1 MQTTEFDVIVI
12 GGGLIGAAV
21 GYGLVRHGQRVLI
34 LDEGDNTYRAAR
46 GNFGLIWVQGKGVNS
61 PPYADWTCQS
71 AQLWPELSKELE
83 ELTGIGLAFVQN
95 GGFDFCMDNEEFDK
109 RKTMLEK
116 MAGGSSKGF
125 SFEMLNN
132 TALKAVLPEIGPTVL
147 GASYSEWDGHVNPL
161 LLLKALLRGFKNL
174 GGVLHNQAVFDLSFV
189 NNCYQVQSSSQLFT
203 SEKLVLAA
211 GFSNSELAPKVGL
224 SAPLYPQR
232 GQILVTEKT
241 QHFLQHPTGFVR
253 QTSDG
258 GLLLGDSH
266 EDVGFNEGTS
276 IIEMQKIAKR
286 AITLFPCLEGIK
298 MVRAWGALRILTKDG
313 LPIYEQSATCP
324 GAYNLSSHSAV
335 TLAAVHVFELAKCIA
350 NKMDIPS
357 SLQCFS
363 AKRLYV

>member
-147 GASYSEWDGHVNPL
+147 GASYSEWDGHVM
-161 LLLKALLRGFKNL
+161 A
-174 GGVLHNQAVFDLSFV
+174 QLS
-189 NNCYQVQSSSQLFT
+189 
-203 SEKLVLAA
+203 
-211 GFSNSELAPKVGL
+211 
-224 SAPLYPQR
+224 
-232 GQILVTEKT
+232 
-241 QHFLQHPTGFVR
+241 
-253 QTSDG
+253 
-258 GLLLGDSH
+258 
-266 EDVGFNEGTS
+266 
-276 IIEMQKIAKR
+276 
-286 AITLFPCLEGIK
+286 
-298 MVRAWGALRILTKDG
+298 
-313 LPIYEQSATCP
+313 
-324 GAYNLSSHSAV
+324 
-335 TLAAVHVFELAKCIA
+335 
-350 NKMDIPS
+350 
-357 SLQCFS
+357 
-363 AKRLYV
+363 